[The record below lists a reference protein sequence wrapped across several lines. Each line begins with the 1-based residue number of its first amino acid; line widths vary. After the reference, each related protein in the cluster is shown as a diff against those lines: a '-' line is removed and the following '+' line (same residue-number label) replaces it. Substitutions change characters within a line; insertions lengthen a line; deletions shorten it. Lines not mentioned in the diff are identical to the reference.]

1 LEERRPQMMVVD
13 CSFLIAGLLPDE
25 IEEQAQLILED
36 LQRGIT
42 LAVVPSLFYQEV
54 SNALLM
60 AYRRKRISREVLS
73 QYLDVVAILPLT
85 IDTAA
90 ATQGNTM
97 KTVCALA
104 EKHGLTTYDAS
115 YLELA
120 MRLDLP
126 LVTLDSDLYN
136 AAVEVDVAY
145 QMTTN

>member
-1 LEERRPQMMVVD
+1 MEERRPQMIVVD

-73 QYLDVVAILPLT
+73 QYLDVVAILPVT

-97 KTVCALA
+97 KTVCGLA
-104 EKHGLTTYDAS
+104 EKHGLTTYDAN

>member
-1 LEERRPQMMVVD
+1 MIVVD
-13 CSFLIAGLLPDE
+13 CSVLIAGLLPDE
-25 IEEQAQLILED
+25 IEVQAQEILEN
-36 LQRGIT
+36 LQHSVV
-42 LAVVPSLFYQEV
+42 LAIVPSLFYQEV

-60 AYRRKRISREVLS
+60 AYRRKRIDRETLS
-73 QYLDVVAILPLT
+73 QYLDVIAMLPVT

-97 KTVCALA
+97 KTVCELA

-120 MRLDLP
+120 MRLSLP
-126 LVTLDSDLYN
+126 FVTLDSDLHN
-136 AAVEVDVAY
+136 AAVEENVAY

>member
-1 LEERRPQMMVVD
+1 MEERRPQMIVVD
-13 CSFLIAGLLPDE
+13 CSVLIASLLPDE
-25 IEEQAQLILED
+25 IEEQAQLIMVD
-36 LQRGIT
+36 LQRGVT
-42 LAVVPSLFYQEV
+42 LAVVPSLFYQEI

-60 AYRRKRISREVLS
+60 AYRRKRINQDILS
-73 QYLDVVAILPLT
+73 QYLDVVAMLPVT
-85 IDTAA
+85 VDTAA

-97 KTVCALA
+97 KVVCQLA

-120 MRLDLP
+120 IRLDLP

-136 AAVEVDVAY
+136 AAVAVDVAY